1 MDLKRSL
8 SLVFFSNNYYMKLL
22 QIHDFHIN
30 LIRQSIFVNIAAPFF
45 HYRSK
50 KTSSFYILT
59 LIFNMCHWVQ
69 NSYRKNLIMF
79 YDIFVHRWG
88 QGITKRCC
96 FKRWDRRTHT
106 HTQSFD
112 LVYAKSFIRQYRLSK
127 TLNVRTLLLS
137 LVSITYGIKTVIN
150 MALLLVFPIVT

>member
-8 SLVFFSNNYYMKLL
+8 SLVFLSNNTIWNSYKYTTFISILAGRPYLL
-22 QIHDFHIN
+22 ILLH
-30 LIRQSIFVNIAAPFF
+30 LFF
-45 HYRSK
+45 IIVVK
-50 KTSSFYILT
+50 KNSSFYILT

-88 QGITKRCC
+88 PGITKRCC

-106 HTQSFD
+106 QSFD
-112 LVYAKSFIRQYRLSK
+112 LVYAKSFIRRYRLSK

-150 MALLLVFPIVT
+150 MALLLAFLIVT

>member
-1 MDLKRSL
+1 MGSRDYEEMLFQT
-8 SLVFFSNNYYMKLL
+8 V
-22 QIHDFHIN
+22 
-30 LIRQSIFVNIAAPFF
+30 RQT
-45 HYRSK
+45 Y
-50 KTSSFYILT
+50 
-59 LIFNMCHWVQ
+59 
-69 NSYRKNLIMF
+69 
-79 YDIFVHRWG
+79 
-88 QGITKRCC
+88 
-96 FKRWDRRTHT
+96 THT

>member
-1 MDLKRSL
+1 MIGSSWAILTIWNSYKYTTFISILAGSL
-8 SLVFFSNNYYMKLL
+8 YLLILLHLFFIIVK
-22 QIHDFHIN
+22 
-30 LIRQSIFVNIAAPFF
+30 
-45 HYRSK
+45 K

-88 QGITKRCC
+88 PGITKRCC

-106 HTQSFD
+106 HAQSFD

-150 MALLLVFPIVT
+150 LALLLVFPIVT

>member
-1 MDLKRSL
+1 MT
-8 SLVFFSNNYYMKLL
+8 FSFTDGVKGL
-22 QIHDFHIN
+22 
-30 LIRQSIFVNIAAPFF
+30 
-45 HYRSK
+45 
-50 KTSSFYILT
+50 
-59 LIFNMCHWVQ
+59 
-69 NSYRKNLIMF
+69 
-79 YDIFVHRWG
+79 
-88 QGITKRCC
+88 
-96 FKRWDRRTHT
+96 RRDAVSNGETDVHT